1 MLTPTQEQLDIL
13 SAFKENRVLKVNAV
27 AGSGKSSTLR
37 LLAENNHEPSLYICF
52 NKVVAEEASEKFP
65 QHVVCKTTHS
75 LAYSYFGTKLRHKM
89 KRPFGGYRNVAW
101 TPAEIAKYFKIQ
113 DFPCGDD
120 NDIKANAIAS
130 FAKQTVRKFQN
141 SPEKKI
147 GQDHLPRAE
156 LKDIRRLHPDIEIK
170 KLMLEILK
178 FANRLWKERTDVISP
193 VMADHDTYMKLWQL
207 SDPVLNYK
215 TIYVDEAQD
224 SNPVLLDVLSKQK
237 HCKIVYVGD
246 TYQSIY
252 EFRNAKNA
260 MELID
265 APTKVLS
272 KSFRY
277 GQEIADIAT
286 FIIRDAI
293 QVKGLESIPSKIVEI
308 TDKPY
313 TKLFRTNAALL
324 TEAVSLV
331 SQGYKVH
338 CAISADEYIKKL
350 KSAEALFMRDYKNV
364 KEDSIVPYSNW
375 YELLEASKEDPE
387 LKRIANTVKDAKV
400 QEFINAIEQLTDST
414 EQADILLT
422 TAHKSKGKEWDNV
435 IVADDFDIER
445 IFGEVIYQQDIN
457 LLYVACTRAI
467 KKLDVP
473 FRLYELMML
482 KKGYI
487 CVD

>member
-1 MLTPTQEQLDIL
+1 MFQPTQEQLDIL
-13 SAFKENRVLKVNAV
+13 HTFKENRVLKVNSV
-27 AGSGKSSTLR
+27 AGAGKSSTLR
-37 LLAENNHEPSLYICF
+37 LLAENNPEPSLYICF

-75 LAYSYFGTKLRHKM
+75 VAYSTFGVKLRHKM
-89 KRPFGGYRNVAW
+89 KRPYGGYRNVAY

-113 DFPCGDD
+113 PFPCGDD
-120 NDIKANAIAS
+120 SEIKANAVAS
-130 FAKQTVRKFQN
+130 FVKLTVRKYQN

-147 GQDHLPRAE
+147 GQEHLPQQE
-156 LKDIRRLHPDIEIK
+156 LKDIRKAHPSIEIK

-207 SDPVLNYK
+207 SEPTLNYK

-350 KSAEALFMRDYKNV
+350 KSAEALFMKDYKNV